1 MEIIGSIVPNMD
13 MEEDQRQGLDAVMAR
28 LLGVPM
34 DRQCKGTNKA
44 GQPCG
49 KPPLKDSPVCGDH
62 GGRAPQVV
70 EKARKRTEA
79 REAVMQARR
88 DVLDLTD
95 QELIEQYGDP
105 GQTLQWVIAVSR
117 GLASKLQAALAD
129 QESLVY
135 HDAFGNIHVRGE
147 VGAMLKAADLA
158 ATHAERALRL
168 GLDMRG
174 LKMREQEIALLDR
187 ALDNAL
193 ASAGIEGDVQRSFR
207 HALRNELLAAEGEKT
222 E

>member
-1 MEIIGSIVPNMD
+1 MD
-13 MEEDQRQGLDAVMAR
+13 EGQRQGMDAVMAR

-44 GQPCG
+44 GEPCG
-49 KPPLKDSPVCGDH
+49 KAPLTDSPVCADH
-62 GGRAPQVV
+62 GGRAPQVA
-70 EKARKRTEA
+70 EKAKRRTEA

-95 QELIEQYGDP
+95 AELIERYGDP
-105 GQTLQWVIAVSR
+105 AQTLQWVIAVSR

-129 QESLVY
+129 QDSLVY

-147 VGAMLKAADLA
+147 VGAMLKAADMA
-158 ATHAERALRL
+158 ASHAERALRL

-174 LKMREQEIALLDR
+174 LKLREQEIMLLDR

-193 ASAGIEGDVQRSFR
+193 AAAGIEGDTQRSFR
-207 HALRNELLAAEGEKT
+207 HALRNEILAAEGEKT
-222 E
+222 G